1 MHVTTSSTCEWNW
14 SEVFL
19 HPFYE
24 KDLPNL
30 IKGSRFGVFFTQIS
44 VFFTTIVEFLVMAI
58 IIKMMVM
65 IDYVNYYQDDGDDT
79 VSLEVLQGNAE
90 KMLEGS
96 NDNNDP
102 SQSSFQGSFTLD
114 KPTNEMEF

>member
-30 IKGSRFGVFFTQIS
+30 IKGSRFGVFFTQIL
-44 VFFTTIVEFLVMAI
+44 VFFTTIVEFLVVPTRMR
-58 IIKMMVM
+58 
-65 IDYVNYYQDDGDDT
+65 DYGNYYQDDGDDT
-79 VSLEVLQGNAE
+79 LSLEVLQGNAE

-102 SQSSFQGSFTLD
+102 SQSSF
-114 KPTNEMEF
+114 